1 MNTATTILTGHPAAD
16 TIFASIAQALRCGLE
31 AKRKRRQSRV
41 ASASLGSLSDLAL
54 KDIGI
59 HRTEIGSV
67 VRSAANDRRRSHDAA

>member
-1 MNTATTILTGHPAAD
+1 MKTATTILTGHPAAE
-16 TIFASIAQALRCGLE
+16 TIFTSIAQALRCGVE
-31 AKRKRRQSRV
+31 ASRKRRARRI

-67 VRSAANDRRRSHDAA
+67 ARSAANDRRRAHDAA